1 MHIKAHT
8 TRKNTKNLSIVQNNL
23 PRPPGPAYSEDRFI
37 GKDSLLGR
45 LAYSED
51 RFIGNRPKRMIS
63 LFREVTGIG
72 RKGFPGS
79 NSTCTRSDSESIAAL
94 IFRMS
99 RMPFDPMK
107 CHPVRR
113 KQRN

>member
-23 PRPPGPAYSEDRFI
+23 PRPPDQLIR
-37 GKDSLLGR
+37 KDSLLGR

-51 RFIGNRPKRMIS
+51 RFIGNRPKRRIS

-79 NSTCTRSDSESIAAL
+79 NSTRTRSDSESIAAL

-99 RMPFDPMK
+99 RMPFDPMESY
-107 CHPVRR
+107 PVRR
-113 KQRN
+113 KQRHETTP